1 MNAAGPFADCY
12 MQVTGGAPAD
22 LTGPITLCGRSGV
35 AAIFE
40 AIKFDCT
47 DPKNDWGWKFL
58 AQ

>member
-1 MNAAGPFADCY
+1 